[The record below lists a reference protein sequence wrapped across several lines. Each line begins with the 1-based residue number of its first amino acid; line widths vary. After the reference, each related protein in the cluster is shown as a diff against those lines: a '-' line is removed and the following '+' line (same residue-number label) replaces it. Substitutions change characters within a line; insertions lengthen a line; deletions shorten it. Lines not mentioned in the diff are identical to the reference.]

1 MKNKK
6 LFLPTLIIGIAVVA
20 MIVCSL
26 ALSIAKKPTVTEGE
40 FPFSI
45 TYELNG
51 KTVTIKDVYKTHYV
65 RNDGYV
71 DSKGRVYVGEIGNM
85 GEGNTVY
92 TLKKNAKGRIE
103 LWTHFYADYLMGD
116 PEYDYFETEAFEP
129 KILYY
134 DSEEIEYSDEETL
147 SAQGVK
153 LISFEYPTP
162 IENSLVFSHFSIFSN
177 IVVFPALL
185 ISLLALI
192 MIMIFVKKDEDFV
205 KGTVDVVSTIFN
217 FLISIILVPFL
228 TVCAFLL
235 DITGDNESIIH
246 QIFYFLPALTI
257 LGVAFCVALRRKG
270 YKVSALVVEFVG
282 PAIFA
287 VIMIIAAILGL

>member
-65 RNDGYV
+65 KNDGYV

-92 TLKKNAKGRIE
+92 TLKKNSKGRIE
-103 LWTHFYADYLMGD
+103 LWTNFYADYLMGD

-153 LISFEYPTP
+153 LISFEYPEP
-162 IENSLVFSHFSIFSN
+162 IVNSLVFSHISIMSS
-177 IVVFPALL
+177 IVVLPCLI
-185 ISLLALI
+185 ISLLALLA
-192 MIMIFVKKDEDFV
+192 IMIFVKKGEDYV
-205 KGTVDVVSTIFN
+205 RKPIDVVSTIFN
-217 FLISIILVPFL
+217 FLITFILLPYF
-228 TVCAFLL
+228 TVCAWFLDAL
-235 DITGDNESIIH
+235 GDNGSLFN
-246 QIFYFLPALTI
+246 QIFYFIPAITV
-257 LGVAFCVALRRKG
+257 LGTAACIALRRKG
-270 YKVSALVVEFVG
+270 YKVSALVVEFIG